1 MTNREKILAALQ
13 SGEEL
18 TVSKSL
24 RFGVGDA
31 VREVNRLRHEGYAIY
46 LNSYTTPRRT
56 TKKFRLGTP
65 TRAVVA
71 AGYQVL
77 SQQLVDRV
85 GRTSR
90 AYA

>member
-18 TVSKSL
+18 TAKQISA

-65 TRAVVA
+65 TRAVV
-71 AGYQVL
+71 GGL
-77 SQQLVDRV
+77 SSSQQLI
-85 GRTSR
+85 G
-90 AYA
+90 

>member
-1 MTNREKILAALQ
+1 MTSKREKILAALQ
-13 SGEEL
+13 AGEEL
-18 TVSKSL
+18 TAKQMKQ

-46 LNSYTTPRRT
+46 LNSYTNSKGV

-71 AGYQVL
+71 AGYQAL
-77 SQQLVDRV
+77 S
-85 GRTSR
+85 
-90 AYA
+90 AA

>member
-1 MTNREKILAALQ
+1 M
-13 SGEEL
+13 
-18 TVSKSL
+18 
-24 RFGVGDA
+24 GDA

-71 AGYQVL
+71 AGYQAL
-77 SQQLVDRV
+77 SAA
-85 GRTSR
+85 S
-90 AYA
+90 

>member
-1 MTNREKILAALQ
+1 MTSKREKILAALQ
-13 SGEEL
+13 AGEEL
-18 TVSKSL
+18 TAKQMTQ

-46 LNSYTTPRRT
+46 LNSYKPPRRV

-71 AGYQVL
+71 AGYQAL
-77 SQQLVDRV
+77 S
-85 GRTSR
+85 
-90 AYA
+90 AA